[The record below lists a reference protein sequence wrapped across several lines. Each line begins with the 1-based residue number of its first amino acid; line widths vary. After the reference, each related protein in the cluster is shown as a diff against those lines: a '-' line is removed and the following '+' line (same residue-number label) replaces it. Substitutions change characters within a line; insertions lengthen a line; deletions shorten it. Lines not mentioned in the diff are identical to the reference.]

1 MDFCIKYRFINR
13 HDGLTK
19 NLCEGR
25 GILKMVRLNCHFI
38 YRISIYNRYC
48 MSKHFEPLQGKRVQ
62 KTQIAQQTKLTP

>member
-25 GILKMVRLNCHFI
+25 GILRLI
-38 YRISIYNRYC
+38 GTNRYFLH
-48 MSKHFEPLQGKRVQ
+48 SKSFQNLVKYFASAQGKRVQ